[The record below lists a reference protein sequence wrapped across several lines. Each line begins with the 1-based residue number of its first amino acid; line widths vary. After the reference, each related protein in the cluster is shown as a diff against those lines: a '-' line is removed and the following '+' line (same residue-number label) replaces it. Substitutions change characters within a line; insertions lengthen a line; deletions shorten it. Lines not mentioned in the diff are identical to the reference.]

1 MTENQSNE
9 QLVITQNIEEP
20 KVIYKTSKLAIF
32 LALVSCVATGLLAYN
47 GIWGRDGLI
56 RQIEINHEQ
65 NKRLIE
71 LDIAKVKLQL
81 RIESLEISQQKI
93 ATTLS
98 SLNPTQTSLLLTQI
112 NSLINGANQSLLVYH
127 DNASAIQLLKSAEQ
141 TINTSSDP
149 LFGALKISLVNDLN
163 NLVAQNNYDSTV
175 LQSQIQN
182 LSDAIAKLQFIGKP
196 IVVTPSIQTGA
207 WSKFIYNVKQ
217 NLSSLVEIREVNPN
231 SNFVSNIPE
240 DQLVINQKL
249 QLSILN
255 LRQAL
260 FTHNQQIWDTNLD
273 DAALIVRRFY
283 ITDVNSE
290 KVSAIISELKGIKL
304 GANNINIDNSLQAL
318 SKVNQLYS
326 GK

>member
-9 QLVITQNIEEP
+9 QIVITKNTQEP

-32 LALVSCVATGLLAYN
+32 LSLASCVATGLLAYN
-47 GIWGRDGLI
+47 NIWSSDGLI

-71 LDIAKVKLQL
+71 LDIAKVKLQQ
-81 RIESLEISQQKI
+81 RVESLEISQQKLT
-93 ATTLS
+93 ATLS
-98 SLNPTQTSLLLTQI
+98 SLNPTQTSLLLAQI
-112 NSLINGANQSLLVYH
+112 NSLINSANQSLLVYH
-127 DNASAIQLLKSAEQ
+127 DNAGAIQLLKSAEQ
-141 TINTSSDP
+141 TLNTSSDP
-149 LFGALKISLVNDLN
+149 LFSALKMSLVNDLN
-163 NLVAQNNYDSTV
+163 NLLTKNNYDSTI

-182 LSDAIAKLQFIGKP
+182 LSDITAKLQVVSKP
-196 IVVTPSIQTGA
+196 ISVSHSIQNDA
-207 WSKFIYNVKQ
+207 WSRFVSNVKQ
-217 NLSSLVEIREVNPN
+217 SLSSLVEIREVNPN
-231 SNFVSNIPE
+231 SNSISSIPE
-240 DQLVINQKL
+240 DQLVVNQKL

-260 FTHNQQIWDTNLD
+260 STHNQQMWDTNLD
-273 DAALIVRRFY
+273 DIALIVRHFY

-290 KVSAIISELKGIKL
+290 KMFAIINQLKEVKL
-304 GANNINIDNSLQAL
+304 GMNSINIDSSLQAL